1 MHDLAKESHEKQDK
15 SHVVEEAR
23 VFAELMEEN
32 KRWNEETARI
42 RSVSC
47 RSLVSQVTLQCHV

>member
-1 MHDLAKESHEKQDK
+1 MHDMAKESHEKQDT

-42 RSVSC
+42 RSVSGK
-47 RSLVSQVTLQCHV
+47 SVVS